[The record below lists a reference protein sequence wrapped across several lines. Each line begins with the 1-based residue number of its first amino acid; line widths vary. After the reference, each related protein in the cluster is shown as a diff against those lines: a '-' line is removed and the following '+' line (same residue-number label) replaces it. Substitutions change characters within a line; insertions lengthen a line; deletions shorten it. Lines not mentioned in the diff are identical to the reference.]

1 MRQWIAAAFL
11 PLAGF
16 ANQNLAI
23 NQLLYEIRKPETGPK
38 EFRESLEKIGEY
50 LAFEV
55 SNGLSTET
63 AEVATLTGGVASHS
77 LCSETP
83 VLVTLLRAGVPLC
96 AGVQK
101 IFPDS
106 PVGFIG
112 IARNEET
119 LLPEHSYVSLPEIQ
133 GKTVVI
139 IDTMLATGGSFLSAI
154 DIVKPYRPAR
164 IILIAA
170 IAAEP
175 GIANI
180 RNLYPDIEIHTAGI
194 DPALNQKGYI
204 VPGLGDAG
212 DRSYG
217 EKMKLKNP

>member
-1 MRQWIAAAFL
+1 MKKWIAAIFL
-11 PLAGF
+11 PLAGVCS
-16 ANQNLAI
+16 QNLAI
-23 NQLLYEIRKPETGPK
+23 NQMLYEIRKPETGPK

-55 SNGLSTET
+55 SNGLRTET
-63 AEVATLTGGVASHS
+63 AEVVTLTGGVASHS

-83 VLVTLLRAGVPLC
+83 VLITLLRAGVPLC

-101 IFPDS
+101 IFPNS

-112 IARNEET
+112 IARDEET
-119 LLPEHSYVSLPEIQ
+119 LLPEHSYVSLPEIEGQ
-133 GKTVVI
+133 TVII

-154 DIVKPYRPAR
+154 EIVKPYRPAR

-175 GIANI
+175 GIAKI
-180 RNLYPDIEIHTAGI
+180 RSLYPAIDIHSAGI
-194 DPALNQKGYI
+194 DPILNDKGYI

-212 DRSYG
+212 DRAYG
-217 EKMKLKNP
+217 EKMKLKNS

>member
-1 MRQWIAAAFL
+1 MRLWIAALFL

-16 ANQNLAI
+16 SNPNPAI
-23 NQLLYEIRKPETGPK
+23 SQLLYEIRKPETGPK

-55 SNGLSTET
+55 ATGLRTQT
-63 AEVATLTGGVASHS
+63 AEVTTLTGGTAAHS
-77 LCSETP
+77 LCGETP

-96 AGVQK
+96 AGVEK
-101 IFPDS
+101 IFSDS

-119 LLPEHSYVSLPEIQ
+119 LLPEHNYVSLPEIE
-133 GKTVVI
+133 GRTVIV

-154 DIVKPYRPAR
+154 EIVKPYRPAR

-175 GIANI
+175 GIAKI
-180 RNLYPDIEIHTAGI
+180 RSLYPDLEIHAAGI
-194 DPALNQKGYI
+194 DPILNGKGYI

-212 DRSYG
+212 DRAYG
-217 EKMKLKNP
+217 AKMKLIDP